1 MRCVRDVASCLPDAG
16 CAVGSTGSGPL
27 VPNTGLDAVADDFAQ
42 LRPRL
47 FGIAYRM
54 LGSVAD
60 AEDIVQDVWVKWQAY
75 DRAAVRDA
83 TAFLVTM
90 TTRLA
95 INATQTARARRET
108 YVGPWLPEPVDTTAD
123 PQLGAERCEALETA
137 VLVLLEK
144 LSPTERAAFVLREAF
159 DYPYARIAEVLQ
171 TKVSNARKLLSRA
184 RQAVAA
190 ERQKSVDATQQHRLL
205 AAFLSAAQA
214 GDFDELESLF
224 AADVASYTDGGG
236 TVRDASRFPVFGRVR
251 VAKFIA
257 AFASRFWSG
266 LQVAWVDAN
275 GRPSVLASRDGV
287 PVVWFTV
294 SGTGDGI
301 DRVYWVMN
309 PAKLERISAAVKARS
324 AE

>member
-1 MRCVRDVASCLPDAG
+1 MRCVRRAASCPPEGG
-16 CAVGSTGSGPL
+16 CALGSAGDRPQD
-27 VPNTGLDAVADDFAQ
+27 TGLDAVADDFAR

-54 LGSVAD
+54 LGGVAD

-123 PQLGAERCEALETA
+123 PQLGAERGEALETA

-190 ERQKSVDATQQHRLL
+190 ERQKSVDATHQHRLL

-214 GDFDELESLF
+214 GDFDELESP
-224 AADVASYTDGGG
+224 VRRGGRQLHG
-236 TVRDASRFPVFGRVR
+236 RRRRRPGRVAHPGVR
-251 VAKFIA
+251 PRARGEVHRGVRLAVLVGDA
-257 AFASRFWSG
+257 GG
-266 LQVAWVDAN
+266 L
-275 GRPSVLASRDGV
+275 GRCQRP
-287 PVVWFTV
+287 PVRAGQR
-294 SGTGDGI
+294 GTACRWRGS
-301 DRVYWVMN
+301 
-309 PAKLERISAAVKARS
+309 P
-324 AE
+324 